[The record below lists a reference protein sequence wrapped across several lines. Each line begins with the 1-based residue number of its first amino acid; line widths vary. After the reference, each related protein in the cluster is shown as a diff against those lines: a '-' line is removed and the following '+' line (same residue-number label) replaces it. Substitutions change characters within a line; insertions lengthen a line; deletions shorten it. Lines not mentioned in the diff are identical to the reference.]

1 MAEFINIYE
10 EDQSKLILRDNSSP
24 TSTKVVPTLGGSD
37 VGSSYK
43 NAFFLEVNVFD
54 ENNTF
59 LFKLNS
65 GLPLLQ
71 KQNGY
76 VYLGRFHIHDGGV
89 YMEGEKHSVI
99 PHPSLVKIRDN
110 QLNVFPINQS

>member
-43 NAFFLEVNVFD
+43 NAFFTYF
-54 ENNTF
+54 
-59 LFKLNS
+59 
-65 GLPLLQ
+65 
-71 KQNGY
+71 
-76 VYLGRFHIHDGGV
+76 I
-89 YMEGEKHSVI
+89 
-99 PHPSLVKIRDN
+99 
-110 QLNVFPINQS
+110 